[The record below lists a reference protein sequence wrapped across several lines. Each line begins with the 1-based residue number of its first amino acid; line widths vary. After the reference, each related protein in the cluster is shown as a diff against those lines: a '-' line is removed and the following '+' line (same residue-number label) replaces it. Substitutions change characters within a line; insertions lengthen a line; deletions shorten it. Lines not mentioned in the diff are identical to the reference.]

1 MNAFAIVSLGMMIIA
16 IVIPVGMW
24 FLSDRIPKSEL
35 DPKDFKRAVALPFL
49 TDGEIPEEKNKTV
62 DEDIHGLREVIVLL
76 FRSWPFVR
84 PYFLGRWYTRSHGTS
99 QEVADP
105 LAGGGYGLIYAP
117 VLATAIAILG
127 PLLGL
132 INIEFGTAESIL
144 YLFVASMVLSMW
156 LLALGKLSGVRQS
169 AVAIF
174 LALCTFF
181 TLLLCILV
189 LDGTGP
195 IIYGIL
201 LTLSCGLGWVVQF
214 RIESGRLVTRYR
226 LHSHLTYLYLL
237 AAVQGLVTLPLGI
250 IIADLLSMSLLQSE
264 PLQQEVATSLW
275 FGAPEMGAENTESL
289 SVEQRHDL
297 KWSWVYLSL
306 ALWAFNLPIGM
317 IVPYYT
323 VWIMQQINQNMRI
336 ALVRRWHQLPLSYH
350 SGHRTGDSIFRIY
363 ADSAQVN
370 AVIGRLVEL
379 SLSLWYYV
387 YALFLLSFL
396 SPTMGAIALSLVIPT
411 IFWARWAMPR
421 MRIRSLVYRA
431 TTSDLTSRI
440 QESFA
445 ALKLIKAYDAG
456 DRIQEGMERDSVIAM
471 NAAFQS
477 RRLVALLMIIMFVIA
492 SIFLLSGEFFMG
504 YSANQGNETYA
515 NELIALMA
523 VSWVVWNLGAFQ
535 WARTQFHTTS
545 NNVRLFMRLWLTAQD
560 MAMGLSRVFDIL
572 DIEPDIEDEPDAVPF
587 IKPEREIS
595 FENINFEYES
605 GVPVLEGVSF
615 AAKPGTITAIIGPTG
630 SGKTTMM
637 SLLLRLYEPSSGSI
651 KIDDT
656 LLTKFQ
662 ISSLREKI
670 AIALQENV
678 LFSLSVRDNIRYVA
692 PEADDSAI
700 NQAIEIACMDEY
712 VHNLPQGLDTVLSD
726 RGGKLSTGQRQRLS
740 IARAV
745 VRNTPILI
753 LDEPTAALD
762 AVTEQQV
769 MRNLSM
775 WGRDRVIFL
784 ITHRISTI
792 RRADNILYLD
802 NGVIIENGTHEEL
815 MRTENGRY
823 KSFVDAE
830 SNLSGKESGE
840 ETE

>member
-1 MNAFAIVSLGMMIIA
+1 MNAFVIVSLGMILIA
-16 IVIPVGMW
+16 TAIPIGMW

-35 DPKDFKRAVALPFL
+35 DPKDFNRAVALPFIS
-49 TDGEIPEEKNKTV
+49 DGEIPEDKNKTL
-62 DEDIHGLREVIVLL
+62 DEDKHGLKEVILLL

-84 PYFLGRWYTRSHGTS
+84 PYFLGRWYTFNGENSN
-99 QEVADP
+99 QVADP
-105 LAGGGYGLIYAP
+105 LAGDGYGLIYAP
-117 VLATAIAILG
+117 ILATLIAIIG
-127 PLLGL
+127 PQSGL
-132 INIEFGTAESIL
+132 VPIEFGSIESIL
-144 YLFVASMVLSMW
+144 YIFVAFMVLSMW
-156 LLALGKLSGVRQS
+156 LLALGSLSGVKQS
-169 AVAIF
+169 AIAIF

-189 LDGTGP
+189 LNGTGP

-201 LTLSCGLGWVVQF
+201 LTISCALGWVMQF
-214 RIESGRLVTRYR
+214 RFASGKLIVRFRIQ
-226 LHSHLTYLYLL
+226 SHLTYLYLL
-237 AAVQGLVTLPLGI
+237 AAIQGLVTLPLGI

-264 PLQQEVATSLW
+264 PLQQEVASSLW
-275 FGAPEMGAENTESL
+275 FGSPEMGNENTESL
-289 SVEQRHDL
+289 TQDQRHDL
-297 KWSWVYLSL
+297 KWSWIYLSI

-323 VWIMQQINQNMRI
+323 VWIMQQINQDMRI

-350 SGHRTGDSIFRIY
+350 SEHRTGDSIFRIY

-379 SLSLWYYV
+379 SLSFWYYV

-396 SPTMGAIALSLVIPT
+396 SPTMGAIALSLIIPT

-421 MRIRSLVYRA
+421 MRIRSLVYRS
-431 TTSDLTSRI
+431 TTSDLTARI

-456 DRIQEGMERDSVIAM
+456 DRIQDYMERDSVIAM

-492 SIFLLSGEFFMG
+492 SVFLLSGEFFMG
-504 YSANQGNETYA
+504 YSANQGNQTYA

-572 DIEPDIEDEPDAVPF
+572 DIEPDIEDEPEAIPF
-587 IKPEREIS
+587 IRPEKEIS
-595 FENINFEYES
+595 FNNLSFEYES
-605 GVPVLEGVSF
+605 GITVLKDVSF
-615 AAKPGTITAIIGPTG
+615 KAKPGTITAIIGPTG
-630 SGKTTMM
+630 SGKTTLM
-637 SLLLRLYEPSSGSI
+637 SLLLRLYEPKSGSI
-651 KIDDT
+651 EVDNIS
-656 LLTKFQ
+656 LNKFQ

-678 LFSLSVRDNIRYVA
+678 LFSLSIRDNIKYVA
-692 PEADDSAI
+692 PEADDQVI
-700 NQAIEIACMDEY
+700 NKAIEIACMDDY
-712 VHNLPQGLDTVLSD
+712 IHNLPEGLDTVLSD

-740 IARAV
+740 IARAL

-762 AVTEQQV
+762 AITEQRV
-769 MRNLSM
+769 LNNLST
-775 WGRDRVIFL
+775 WGDDKVIFL

-802 NGVIIENGTHEEL
+802 GGNIIESGTHEEL
-815 MRTENGRY
+815 MKIEKGRY
-823 KSFVDAE
+823 KAFVDTE
-830 SNLSGKESGE
+830 SSLSGNSEES
-840 ETE
+840 

>member
-1 MNAFAIVSLGMMIIA
+1 MNAFVIVSLGMILIA
-16 IVIPVGMW
+16 IAIPVGMW

-35 DPKDFKRAVALPFL
+35 DPRDFNRAVALPFIS
-49 TDGEIPEEKNKTV
+49 DGEIPEDKNKTLE
-62 DEDIHGLREVIVLL
+62 EDKHGLREVIFLL

-84 PYFLGRWYTRSHGTS
+84 PYFLGRWYTLKGGSS
-99 QEVADP
+99 DVVADP
-105 LAGGGYGLIYAP
+105 LAGDGYGLIYAP
-117 VLATAIAILG
+117 ILATLIAIIG
-127 PLLGL
+127 PLSGL
-132 INIEFGTAESIL
+132 VPIEFGSIESIL
-144 YLFVASMVLSMW
+144 YIFVASMVFSMW
-156 LLALGKLSGVRQS
+156 LLALGSLSGVKQS
-169 AVAIF
+169 AIAIF

-189 LDGTGP
+189 LNGTGP
-195 IIYGIL
+195 IIYGVL
-201 LTLSCGLGWVVQF
+201 LTISCALGWVMQF
-214 RIESGRLVTRYR
+214 RFNSGRLIVRFR
-226 LHSHLTYLYLL
+226 IHSHLTYLYLL
-237 AAVQGLVTLPLGI
+237 AAIQGLVTLPLGI

-264 PLQQEVATSLW
+264 PLQQEVASSLW
-275 FGAPEMGAENTESL
+275 FSSPEMGVENTESL
-289 SVEQRHDL
+289 SQDQRHDL
-297 KWSWVYLSL
+297 KWSWIYLSI

-323 VWIMQQINQNMRI
+323 VWIMQQINQDMRI

-350 SGHRTGDSIFRIY
+350 SDHRTGDSIFRIY

-379 SLSLWYYV
+379 SLSFWYYV

-396 SPTMGAIALSLVIPT
+396 SPTMGAIALSLIIPT
-411 IFWARWAMPR
+411 IFWAKWAMPR
-421 MRIRSLVYRA
+421 MRIRSLVYRS
-431 TTSDLTSRI
+431 TTSDLTARI

-456 DRIQEGMERDSVIAM
+456 SRIQDDMERDSVIAM

-504 YSANQGNETYA
+504 YSANQGNPTYA

-560 MAMGLSRVFDIL
+560 MAMGLSRVFDVL
-572 DIEPDIEDEPDAVPF
+572 DIEPDIEDEPDAIPF
-587 IKPEREIS
+587 IKPEKEIS
-595 FENINFEYES
+595 FRNLNFEYEA
-605 GVPVLEGVSF
+605 GMPVLEDVSF
-615 AAKPGTITAIIGPTG
+615 KANPGTITAIIGPTG
-630 SGKTTMM
+630 SGKTTLM
-637 SLLLRLYEPSSGSI
+637 SLLLRLYEPNSGSI
-651 KIDDT
+651 EVDGIPLK
-656 LLTKFQ
+656 KFQ

-678 LFSLSVRDNIRYVA
+678 LFSLSIRDNIKYVA
-692 PEADDSAI
+692 PEADDLVI
-700 NQAIEIACMDEY
+700 NKAIEIACMDEY
-712 VHNLPQGLDTVLSD
+712 VHNLPKGLDTVLSD

-740 IARAV
+740 IARAL

-762 AVTEQQV
+762 AITEQKV
-769 MRNLSM
+769 LSNLSA
-775 WGRDRVIFL
+775 WGRDKVIFL

-802 NGVIIENGTHEEL
+802 RGRIIENGTHEEL
-815 MRTENGRY
+815 MRIGEGRY
-823 KSFVDAE
+823 KAFVDAE
-830 SNLSGKESGE
+830 SSLSSNSE
-840 ETE
+840 EF

>member
-1 MNAFAIVSLGMMIIA
+1 MNAFVIVSLGMILISIA
-16 IVIPVGMW
+16 IPIGMW

-35 DPKDFKRAVALPFL
+35 DPKDFNRAVALPFIS
-49 TDGEIPEEKNKTV
+49 DGEIPEDKNKTLGE
-62 DEDIHGLREVIVLL
+62 DEHGLKEVILLL

-84 PYFLGRWYTRSHGTS
+84 PYFLGRWYTFNGESS
-99 QEVADP
+99 NEVADP
-105 LAGGGYGLIYAP
+105 LAGDGYGLIYAP
-117 VLATAIAILG
+117 ILTTLIAIIG
-127 PLLGL
+127 PQSGL
-132 INIEFGTAESIL
+132 VPIEFGSIESIL
-144 YLFVASMVLSMW
+144 YIFVASMVLSMW
-156 LLALGKLSGVRQS
+156 LLALGSLSGVKQS
-169 AVAIF
+169 AIAIF

-189 LDGTGP
+189 LNGTGP
-195 IIYGIL
+195 IIYGVL
-201 LTLSCGLGWVVQF
+201 LTISCALGWVMQF
-214 RIESGRLVTRYR
+214 RFVSGKLIVRFRIQ
-226 LHSHLTYLYLL
+226 SHLTYLYLL
-237 AAVQGLVTLPLGI
+237 AAIQGLVTLPLGI

-264 PLQQEVATSLW
+264 PLQQEVASSLW
-275 FGAPEMGAENTESL
+275 FGSPEMGNENTESL
-289 SVEQRHDL
+289 TQDQRHDL
-297 KWSWVYLSL
+297 KWSWIYLSI

-323 VWIMQQINQNMRI
+323 VWIMQQINQDMRI

-350 SGHRTGDSIFRIY
+350 SDHRTGDSIFRIY

-379 SLSLWYYV
+379 SLSFWYYV

-396 SPTMGAIALSLVIPT
+396 SPTMGAIALSLIIPT
-411 IFWARWAMPR
+411 IFWAKWAMPR
-421 MRIRSLVYRA
+421 MRIRSLVYRS
-431 TTSDLTSRI
+431 TTSDLTARI

-456 DRIQEGMERDSVIAM
+456 SRIQDDMERDSVIAM

-504 YSANQGNETYA
+504 YSANQGNPTYA

-560 MAMGLSRVFDIL
+560 MAMGLSRVFDVL
-572 DIEPDIEDEPDAVPF
+572 DIEPDIEDEPDAIPF
-587 IKPEREIS
+587 IKPEKEIS
-595 FENINFEYES
+595 FRNLNFEYEA
-605 GVPVLEGVSF
+605 GMPVLEDVSF
-615 AAKPGTITAIIGPTG
+615 KANPGTITAIIGPTG
-630 SGKTTMM
+630 SGKTTLM
-637 SLLLRLYEPSSGSI
+637 SLLLRLYEPNSGSI
-651 KIDDT
+651 EVDGIPLK
-656 LLTKFQ
+656 KFQ

-678 LFSLSVRDNIRYVA
+678 LFSLSIRDNIKYVA
-692 PEADDSAI
+692 PEADDLVI
-700 NQAIEIACMDEY
+700 NKAIEIACMDEY
-712 VHNLPQGLDTVLSD
+712 VHNLPKGLDTVLSD

-740 IARAV
+740 IARAL

-762 AVTEQQV
+762 AITEQKV
-769 MRNLSM
+769 LSNLSA
-775 WGRDRVIFL
+775 WGRDKVIFL

-802 NGVIIENGTHEEL
+802 RGRIIENGTHEEL
-815 MRTENGRY
+815 MRIGEGRY
-823 KSFVDAE
+823 KAFVDAE
-830 SNLSGKESGE
+830 SSLSSNSE
-840 ETE
+840 EF

>member
-1 MNAFAIVSLGMMIIA
+1 MNAFVIVSLGMILIA
-16 IVIPVGMW
+16 TAIPIGMW

-35 DPKDFKRAVALPFL
+35 DPKDFNRAVALPFIS
-49 TDGEIPEEKNKTV
+49 DGEIPEDKNKTL
-62 DEDIHGLREVIVLL
+62 DEDKHGLKEVILLL

-84 PYFLGRWYTRSHGTS
+84 PYFLGRWYTFNSES
-99 QEVADP
+99 SNQVADP
-105 LAGGGYGLIYAP
+105 LAGDGYGLIYAP
-117 VLATAIAILG
+117 ILATLIAIIG
-127 PLLGL
+127 PQSGL
-132 INIEFGTAESIL
+132 VPIEFGSIESIL
-144 YLFVASMVLSMW
+144 YIFVAFMVLSMW
-156 LLALGKLSGVRQS
+156 LLALGSLSGVKQS
-169 AVAIF
+169 AIAIF

-189 LDGTGP
+189 LNGTGP

-201 LTLSCGLGWVVQF
+201 LTISCALGWVMQF
-214 RIESGRLVTRYR
+214 RFASGKLIVRFRIQ
-226 LHSHLTYLYLL
+226 SHLTYLYLL
-237 AAVQGLVTLPLGI
+237 AAIQGLVTLPLGI

-264 PLQQEVATSLW
+264 PLQQEVASSLW
-275 FGAPEMGAENTESL
+275 FGSPEMGNENTESL
-289 SVEQRHDL
+289 TQDQRHDL
-297 KWSWVYLSL
+297 KWSWIYLSI

-323 VWIMQQINQNMRI
+323 VWIMQQINQDMRI

-350 SGHRTGDSIFRIY
+350 SDHRTGDSIFRIY

-379 SLSLWYYV
+379 SLSFWYYV

-396 SPTMGAIALSLVIPT
+396 SPTMGAIALSLIIPT

-421 MRIRSLVYRA
+421 MRIRSLVYRS
-431 TTSDLTSRI
+431 TTSDLTARI

-456 DRIQEGMERDSVIAM
+456 DRIQDYMERDSVIAM

-492 SIFLLSGEFFMG
+492 SVFLLSGEFFMG
-504 YSANQGNETYA
+504 YSANQGNQTYA

-572 DIEPDIEDEPDAVPF
+572 DIEPDIEDEPEAIPF
-587 IKPEREIS
+587 IRPEKEIS
-595 FENINFEYES
+595 FNNLSFEYES
-605 GVPVLEGVSF
+605 GITVLKDVSF
-615 AAKPGTITAIIGPTG
+615 KAKPGTITAIIGPTG
-630 SGKTTMM
+630 SGKTTLM
-637 SLLLRLYEPSSGSI
+637 SLLLRLYEPKSGSI
-651 KIDDT
+651 EVDNIS
-656 LLTKFQ
+656 LNKFQ

-678 LFSLSVRDNIRYVA
+678 LFSLSIRDNIKYVA
-692 PEADDSAI
+692 PEADDQVI
-700 NQAIEIACMDEY
+700 NKAIEIACMDDY
-712 VHNLPQGLDTVLSD
+712 IHNLPEGLDTVLSD

-740 IARAV
+740 IARAL

-762 AVTEQQV
+762 AITEQRV
-769 MRNLSM
+769 LNNLST
-775 WGRDRVIFL
+775 WGDDKVIFL

-802 NGVIIENGTHEEL
+802 GGNIIESGTHEEL
-815 MRTENGRY
+815 MKIEKGKY
-823 KSFVDAE
+823 KSFVDTE
-830 SNLSGKESGE
+830 SSLSGNSE
-840 ETE
+840 EF

>member
-1 MNAFAIVSLGMMIIA
+1 MNAFVIVSLGMILISIA
-16 IVIPVGMW
+16 IPIGMW

-35 DPKDFKRAVALPFL
+35 DPKDFNRAVALPFIS
-49 TDGEIPEEKNKTV
+49 DGEIPEDKNKTL
-62 DEDIHGLREVIVLL
+62 DEDKHGLKEVILLL

-84 PYFLGRWYTRSHGTS
+84 PYFLGRWYTFNGESS
-99 QEVADP
+99 NEVADP
-105 LAGGGYGLIYAP
+105 LAGDGYGLIYAP
-117 VLATAIAILG
+117 ILATLIAIIG
-127 PLLGL
+127 PQSGL
-132 INIEFGTAESIL
+132 VPIEFGSIESIL
-144 YLFVASMVLSMW
+144 YIFVASMVFSMW
-156 LLALGKLSGVRQS
+156 LLALGSLSGVKQS
-169 AVAIF
+169 AIAIF

-189 LDGTGP
+189 LNGTGP
-195 IIYGIL
+195 IIYGVL
-201 LTLSCGLGWVVQF
+201 LTISCALGWVMQF
-214 RIESGRLVTRYR
+214 RFVSGKLIVRFRIQ
-226 LHSHLTYLYLL
+226 SHLTYLYLL
-237 AAVQGLVTLPLGI
+237 AAIQGLVTLPLGI

-264 PLQQEVATSLW
+264 PLQQEVASSLW
-275 FGAPEMGAENTESL
+275 FGSPEMGNENTESL
-289 SVEQRHDL
+289 TQDQRHDL
-297 KWSWVYLSL
+297 KWSWIYLSI

-323 VWIMQQINQNMRI
+323 VWIMQQINQDMRI

-350 SGHRTGDSIFRIY
+350 SDHRTGDSIFRIY

-379 SLSLWYYV
+379 SLSFWYYV

-396 SPTMGAIALSLVIPT
+396 SPTMGAIALSLIIPT
-411 IFWARWAMPR
+411 IFWAKWAMPR
-421 MRIRSLVYRA
+421 MRIRSLVYRS
-431 TTSDLTSRI
+431 TTSDLTARI

-456 DRIQEGMERDSVIAM
+456 SRIQDDMERDSVIAM

-504 YSANQGNETYA
+504 YSANQGNPTYA

-560 MAMGLSRVFDIL
+560 MAMGLSRVFDVL
-572 DIEPDIEDEPDAVPF
+572 DIEPDIEDEPDAIPF
-587 IKPEREIS
+587 IKPEKEIS
-595 FENINFEYES
+595 FRNLNFEYEA
-605 GVPVLEGVSF
+605 GMPVLEDVSF
-615 AAKPGTITAIIGPTG
+615 KANPGTITAIIGPTG
-630 SGKTTMM
+630 SGKTTLM
-637 SLLLRLYEPSSGSI
+637 SLLLRLYEPNSGSI
-651 KIDDT
+651 EVDGIPLK
-656 LLTKFQ
+656 KFQ

-678 LFSLSVRDNIRYVA
+678 LFSLSIRDNIKYVA
-692 PEADDSAI
+692 PEADDLVI
-700 NQAIEIACMDEY
+700 NKAIEIACMDEY
-712 VHNLPQGLDTVLSD
+712 VHNLPKGLDTVLSD

-740 IARAV
+740 IARAL

-762 AVTEQQV
+762 AITEQKV
-769 MRNLSM
+769 LSNLSA
-775 WGRDRVIFL
+775 WGRDKVIFL

-802 NGVIIENGTHEEL
+802 RGRIIENGTHEEL
-815 MRTENGRY
+815 MRIGEGRY
-823 KSFVDAE
+823 KAFVDAE
-830 SNLSGKESGE
+830 SSLSSNSE
-840 ETE
+840 EF

>member
-1 MNAFAIVSLGMMIIA
+1 MNAFVIVSLGMILIA
-16 IVIPVGMW
+16 TAIPIGMW

-35 DPKDFKRAVALPFL
+35 DPKDYNRAVALPFIS
-49 TDGEIPEEKNKTV
+49 DGEIPEDKNKTL
-62 DEDIHGLREVIVLL
+62 DEDKHGLKEVILLL

-84 PYFLGRWYTRSHGTS
+84 PYFLGRWYTFNGESS
-99 QEVADP
+99 NQVADP
-105 LAGGGYGLIYAP
+105 LAGDGYGLIYAP
-117 VLATAIAILG
+117 ILATLIAIIG
-127 PLLGL
+127 PQSGL
-132 INIEFGTAESIL
+132 VPIEFGSIESIL
-144 YLFVASMVLSMW
+144 YIFVAFMVLSMW
-156 LLALGKLSGVRQS
+156 LLALGSLSGVKQS
-169 AVAIF
+169 AIAIF

-189 LDGTGP
+189 LNGTGP

-201 LTLSCGLGWVVQF
+201 LTISCALGWVMQF
-214 RIESGRLVTRYR
+214 RFASGKLIVRFRIQ
-226 LHSHLTYLYLL
+226 SHLTYLYLL
-237 AAVQGLVTLPLGI
+237 AAIQGLVTLPLGI

-264 PLQQEVATSLW
+264 PLQQEVASSLW
-275 FGAPEMGAENTESL
+275 FGSPEMGNENTESL
-289 SVEQRHDL
+289 TQDQRHDL
-297 KWSWVYLSL
+297 KWSWIYLSI

-323 VWIMQQINQNMRI
+323 VWIMQQINQDMRI

-350 SGHRTGDSIFRIY
+350 SDHRTGDSIFRIY

-379 SLSLWYYV
+379 SLSFWYYV

-396 SPTMGAIALSLVIPT
+396 SPTMGAIALSLIIPT

-421 MRIRSLVYRA
+421 MRIRSLVYRS
-431 TTSDLTSRI
+431 TTSDLTARI

-456 DRIQEGMERDSVIAM
+456 DRIQDYMERDSVIAM

-492 SIFLLSGEFFMG
+492 SVFLLSGEFFMG
-504 YSANQGNETYA
+504 YSANQGNQTYA

-572 DIEPDIEDEPDAVPF
+572 DIEPDIEDEPEAIPF
-587 IKPEREIS
+587 IRPEKEIS
-595 FENINFEYES
+595 FNNLSFEYES
-605 GVPVLEGVSF
+605 GITVLKDVSF
-615 AAKPGTITAIIGPTG
+615 KAKPGTITAIIGPTG
-630 SGKTTMM
+630 SGKTTLM
-637 SLLLRLYEPSSGSI
+637 SLLLRLYEPKSGSI
-651 KIDDT
+651 EVDNFS
-656 LLTKFQ
+656 LNKFQ

-678 LFSLSVRDNIRYVA
+678 LFSLSIRDNIKYVA
-692 PEADDSAI
+692 PEADDQVI
-700 NQAIEIACMDEY
+700 NKAIEIACMDDY
-712 VHNLPQGLDTVLSD
+712 IHNLPEGLDTVLSD

-740 IARAV
+740 IARAL

-762 AVTEQQV
+762 AITEQRV
-769 MRNLSM
+769 LNNLST
-775 WGRDRVIFL
+775 WGDDKVIFL

-802 NGVIIENGTHEEL
+802 GGNIIESGTHEEL
-815 MRTENGRY
+815 MKIEKGRY
-823 KSFVDAE
+823 KAFVDTE
-830 SNLSGKESGE
+830 SSLSGNSEES
-840 ETE
+840 